1 MFDRHFKSN
10 HLIQDIAYKHGF
22 NHFPHFIAFLIKNMA
37 SHLVNTYHNIT
48 QYINDVRLKLCL
60 IDILKVII

>member
-22 NHFPHFIAFLIKNMA
+22 NHFPHFIALFNKNMA
-37 SHLVNTYHNIT
+37 SHLVKSELRINHININHLINQKYH
-48 QYINDVRLKLCL
+48 
-60 IDILKVII
+60 